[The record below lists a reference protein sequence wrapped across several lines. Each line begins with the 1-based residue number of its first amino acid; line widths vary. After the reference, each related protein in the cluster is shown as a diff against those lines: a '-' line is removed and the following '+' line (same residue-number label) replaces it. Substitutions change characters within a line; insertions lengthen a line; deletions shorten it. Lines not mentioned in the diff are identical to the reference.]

1 MSDLARRGLLKTA
14 GLVVVSTIFIS
25 TFSVLGASSYQTV
38 FGEDTL
44 PENSLVGS
52 VSVSGM
58 NPAEA
63 KEKIE
68 KEIETW
74 KSTQRL
80 SLQHDSETIT
90 LSGDLWTFQT
100 NETVEAM
107 AASDADEVPLLVTVN
122 TELLSKLIGEMG
134 VNPDLYSLPLL
145 SEVLTGYAS
154 TFEKDKIPIDLANY
168 YATGDEVEEIAQSKV
183 MGDEDLILVPN
194 LADTIKNV
202 TIDPE
207 QTFSLQELLN
217 EASVT
222 EKATDS
228 LNIISSAMMEILLHT
243 NFELRERHTTLDLP
257 VYGEPGLNA
266 SINMTNQDFSFYNP
280 NQASYNLE
288 LKWEKD
294 HLVVTLFG
302 PPFPLTYKPNVV
314 KEKLDPD
321 TIIQYSDALSGNEK
335 MIIQEGK
342 QGYLITTY
350 RETLDQDDRVINKE
364 ELFEDFYSPIHRV
377 EKKAYPEPPA
387 PETEDSNK
395 SEDSSDKDNDAAG
408 SQEKSGSVD
417 ENGNPTGDSDSVD
430 RTEETSDKKEDG
442 KGNDDE
448 VIKGLEYQKEE
459 E

>member
-1 MSDLARRGLLKTA
+1 
-14 GLVVVSTIFIS
+14 
-25 TFSVLGASSYQTV
+25 
-38 FGEDTL
+38 
-44 PENSLVGS
+44 
-52 VSVSGM
+52 
-58 NPAEA
+58 
-63 KEKIE
+63 
-68 KEIETW
+68 
-74 KSTQRL
+74 
-80 SLQHDSETIT
+80 
-90 LSGDLWTFQT
+90 
-100 NETVEAM
+100 M

-266 SINMTNQDFSFYNP
+266 SINMTNQNFSFYNP

-321 TIIQYSDALSGNEK
+321 TIIQYSDALSGGEK

-430 RTEETSDKKEDG
+430 RTNETSDKKEEG